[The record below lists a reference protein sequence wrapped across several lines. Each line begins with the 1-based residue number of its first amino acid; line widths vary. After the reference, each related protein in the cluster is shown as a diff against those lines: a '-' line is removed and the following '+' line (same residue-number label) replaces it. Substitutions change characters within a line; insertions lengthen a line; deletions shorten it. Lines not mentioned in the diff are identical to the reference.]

1 MKSVGYAAELWAFKQ
16 LKGRLKNTDK
26 IKSEIQ
32 IFNFFIVIF
41 FINETKK

>member
-1 MKSVGYAAELWAFKQ
+1 MKSVGYAADLWAFKQ

-32 IFNFFIVIF
+32 IFEFLL
-41 FINETKK
+41 